1 MYRSLGLGLGLN
13 LTNKTTKGN
22 KMKTDIKTIEIN
34 GVEYVEKG
42 SATTIEYKQ
51 PEGELLQV
59 GKNYFIR
66 TFSFHYVGKLVA
78 INENNL
84 ILENAS
90 WVADSG
96 RFSEALANGTLSET
110 EKYVNDVVLFRNSL
124 LDATEWQHE
133 LPLVSK

>member
-1 MYRSLGLGLGLN
+1 
-13 LTNKTTKGN
+13 
-22 KMKTDIKTIEIN
+22 MKTDIKTIEIN

-51 PEGELLQV
+51 PEGEFLQV

-96 RFSEALANGTLSET
+96 RFGEALANGTLSET

-124 LDATEWQHE
+124 LDATEWQHG
-133 LPLVSK
+133 LPKVSK

>member
-1 MYRSLGLGLGLN
+1 
-13 LTNKTTKGN
+13 
-22 KMKTDIKTIEIN
+22 MKTDIKTIEIN

-42 SATTIEYKQ
+42 YAATIEYHQ
-51 PEGELLQV
+51 PEGEFLQV

-84 ILENAS
+84 ILEKAS

-96 RFSEALANGTLSET
+96 RFGEALACGKLSET

-133 LPLVSK
+133 LPKVSK

>member
-1 MYRSLGLGLGLN
+1 
-13 LTNKTTKGN
+13 
-22 KMKTDIKTIEIN
+22 MKTDIKTIEIN
-34 GVEYVEKG
+34 GVEYVEKN
-42 SATTIEYKQ
+42 STNYIQ
-51 PEGELLQV
+51 PEGEFLQV

-66 TFSFHYVGKLVA
+66 TFSYHYVGKLVA

-96 RFSEALANGTLSET
+96 RFGEALVNGKLSET
-110 EKYVNDVVLFRNSL
+110 EKYVHDVVLFRNSL

-133 LPLVSK
+133 LPKESK